1 MRSSGASINL
11 ISTSTAYTSTLRSL
25 SKITEKLIVMRLMY
39 NIYPEGK
46 TVNWLFSESPLN
58 TNVASDGNSLNN
70 QQDELQSV
78 SL

>member
-1 MRSSGASINL
+1 
-11 ISTSTAYTSTLRSL
+11 
-25 SKITEKLIVMRLMY
+25 MRLMY